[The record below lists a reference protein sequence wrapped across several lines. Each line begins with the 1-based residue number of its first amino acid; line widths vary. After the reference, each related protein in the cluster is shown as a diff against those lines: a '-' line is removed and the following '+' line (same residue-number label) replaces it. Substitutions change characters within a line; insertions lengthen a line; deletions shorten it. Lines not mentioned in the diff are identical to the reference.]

1 MRFSFT
7 KKETI
12 MIRNSLSLMD
22 VELSCDGLMDEQTFN
37 EKSKILD
44 STRRK
49 IILAII
55 QSEKKVTK
63 NER

>member
-1 MRFSFT
+1 
-7 KKETI
+7 
-12 MIRNSLSLMD
+12 MIRKSLSLMD
-22 VELSCDGLMDEQTFN
+22 VELSSDGLIDEKTFD
-37 EKSKILD
+37 EESKTLN
-44 STRRK
+44 SARRK

>member
-12 MIRNSLSLMD
+12 MIRKSLSLMN
-22 VELSCDGLMDEQTFN
+22 VELSSDGLIDEKTFDEE
-37 EKSKILD
+37 EKTLNSA
-44 STRRK
+44 RRK

>member
-12 MIRNSLSLMD
+12 MIRKSLSLMD
-22 VELSCDGLMDEQTFN
+22 VELSSDGLIDEKTFD
-37 EKSKILD
+37 EESKTLN
-44 STRRK
+44 SARRK